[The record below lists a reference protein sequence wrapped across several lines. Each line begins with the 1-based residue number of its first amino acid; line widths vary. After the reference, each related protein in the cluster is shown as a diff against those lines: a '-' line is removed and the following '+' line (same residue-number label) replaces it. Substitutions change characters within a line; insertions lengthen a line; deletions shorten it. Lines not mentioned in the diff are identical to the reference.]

1 MSAFASFNRAI
12 GNMLGVSPKKAK
24 NPTPNPTVPTMD
36 NTAAEADAAA
46 DEERR
51 KAAAYGKSSTYLTGG
66 SGLADLGATSS
77 SSLLGS

>member
-24 NPTPNPTVPTMD
+24 APTPAPDVPTLD
-36 NTAAEADAAA
+36 NTAAAATA
-46 DEERR
+46 AEDEERR
-51 KAAAYGKSSTYLTGG
+51 KAAAYGKSSTVLNGG
-66 SGLADLGATSS
+66 AGLSDLGATSS